1 MFCRWL
7 FITPAVLFFVLI
19 MTFIQY
25 SPAYSPSYSQE
36 DYVFPGAIQAVGWL
50 MAFAAPAL
58 ILAGAGLQVWKRKK
72 NGKPTDWKSMTRPN
86 EKWSSAVAGSEGV
99 KKTVGVENLNY
110 IKDEFSYNKYAVDNG
125 Y

>member
-1 MFCRWL
+1 
-7 FITPAVLFFVLI
+7 